1 MGGLSLIR
9 RAAARTGL
17 DLLGVTPPRGAPAAQ
32 RGFERWIASGRHG
45 EMRYLE
51 RHAPAK
57 TDAAALLPGC
67 AAVIVVGLSYNRRP
81 VGASHPAALAAVR
94 AADAARRSG
103 PPAAAGRSGAA
114 GRIAMYAW
122 GRDYHRVLRRKLR
135 DLIGALA
142 GALPDERFRWGADA
156 TPLLET
162 HFAARAGLG
171 FQGKH
176 TLLIHR
182 RLGSWFVIGEV
193 LTTAPLPATPP
204 PQAAGA
210 GPRCG
215 AACNHC
221 RDVCPTG
228 ALDDEWRI
236 DARRCISYLTIEH
249 KGAIPVEL
257 RPLIG
262 DWLFGCDLCQEVCP
276 WNVRAAP
283 AGERDFLADRAG
295 PAVGLAEV
303 LAIRDHEQ
311 LAARFA
317 GTPLMRAGRRGLV
330 RNACV
335 VAANVRAHHL
345 FGALRALTADR
356 DPVVAEHARWA
367 CDRLRASA
375 GAVSAEAAPV
385 EAGLAEDAAPA
396 RAGAAP

>member
-1 MGGLSLIR
+1 MGGQSPLPLSLIR
-9 RAAARTGL
+9 QAAGRVGL
-17 DLLGVTPPRGAPAAQ
+17 DLLGVTPPRGAAAAQ
-32 RGFERWIASGRHG
+32 RRFERWIALGRHG

-81 VGASHPAALAAVR
+81 AGSSHPEALAAVR
-94 AADAARRSG
+94 EAGAARRSG
-103 PPAAAGRSGAA
+103 PDAAAGPA
-114 GRIAMYAW
+114 GRVAMYAW

-142 GALPDERFRWGADA
+142 AALPGERFRWGADA

-176 TLLIHR
+176 TLSIHR

-193 LTTAPLPATPP
+193 LTTAPLPAAPP
-204 PQAAGA
+204 PQAAGVQSAGARPAGA

-215 AACNHC
+215 TACNHC

-249 KGAIPVEL
+249 RGAIPVEL

-283 AGERDFLADRAG
+283 SRERDFLVDRAG
-295 PAVGLAEV
+295 PAVDLAEV
-303 LAIRDHEQ
+303 LAIRDHRQ
-311 LAARFA
+311 MAARFA

-345 FGALRALTADR
+345 FGALRELTADR

-367 CDRLRASA
+367 CGQLR
-375 GAVSAEAAPV
+375 AAPV
-385 EAGLAEDAAPA
+385 
-396 RAGAAP
+396 RAGDAP

>member
-1 MGGLSLIR
+1 MDGRLSPIR
-9 RAAARTGL
+9 QAADRVGL
-17 DLLGVTPPRGAPAAQ
+17 DLLGITPPRGDAAAQ
-32 RGFERWIASGRHG
+32 RRFERWIALGRHG

-81 VGASHPAALAAVR
+81 APATHPQALAAVR
-94 AADAARRSG
+94 EADAARRSG
-103 PPAAAGRSGAA
+103 RIAAT

-135 DLIGALA
+135 DLIGTLA
-142 GALPDERFRWGADA
+142 GALPGERFRWGADA

-193 LTTAPLPATPP
+193 LTTASLPATAPLPAAPP

-210 GPRCG
+210 RPRCG
-215 AACNHC
+215 TACNHC

-249 KGAIPVEL
+249 QGAIPVEL

-283 AGERDFLADRAG
+283 ARERDFIADRAG
-295 PAVGLAEV
+295 PAIDLAEV
-303 LAIRDHEQ
+303 LAIRDHAQ

-345 FGALRALTADR
+345 LGALQALTADR

-367 CDRLRASA
+367 CDRLRAA
-375 GAVSAEAAPV
+375 PERAETVP
-385 EAGLAEDAAPA
+385 
-396 RAGAAP
+396 

>member
-9 RAAARTGL
+9 RAAERAGL
-17 DLLGVTPPRGAPAAQ
+17 DLLGVTPPRGAQAAQ
-32 RGFERWIASGRHG
+32 RRFEQWIASGRHG

-57 TDAAALLPGC
+57 TDAAVLLPGC

-81 VGASHPAALAAVR
+81 AGASHPAALAAVR
-94 AADAARRSG
+94 AADAARRAG
-103 PPAAAGRSGAA
+103 PAAAAGGRV
-114 GRIAMYAW
+114 AMYAW

-142 GALPDERFRWGADA
+142 AALPGERFRWGADA

-176 TLLIHR
+176 TLLIDR

-204 PQAAGA
+204 PQAAGAQAAGA

-236 DARRCISYLTIEH
+236 DARRCIAYLTIEH

-283 AGERDFLADRAG
+283 AGERDFLVDRAG
-295 PAVGLAEV
+295 PAVDLADV
-303 LAIRDHEQ
+303 LTIRNHEQ
-311 LAARFA
+311 MAARFA

-335 VAANVRAHHL
+335 VAANVRAYHL
-345 FGALRALTADR
+345 AGALRALTADR

-367 CDRLRASA
+367 CDRLRAPA
-375 GAVSAEAAPV
+375 GAPPAAH
-385 EAGLAEDAAPA
+385 AAPA
-396 RAGAAP
+396 STGTAP

>member
-1 MGGLSLIR
+1 MGGLSVIR
-9 RAAARTGL
+9 QAAERVGL
-17 DLLGVTPPRGAPAAQ
+17 DLLGVTPPRGATAAQ
-32 RGFERWIASGRHG
+32 RRFEHWIALGRHG

-57 TDAAALLPGC
+57 TDAAAILPGC

-81 VGASHPAALAAVR
+81 ARASHPQALAAVQE
-94 AADAARRSG
+94 ADAARRSG
-103 PPAAAGRSGAA
+103 RSAAT

-135 DLIGALA
+135 DLIEALA
-142 GALPDERFRWGADA
+142 RALPGQRFRWGTDA

-210 GPRCG
+210 RPRCG

-249 KGAIPVEL
+249 RGAIPVEL

-283 AGERDFLADRAG
+283 ARERDFIVDRAG
-295 PAVGLAEV
+295 PAIDLAEV

-311 LAARFA
+311 MAARFA

-367 CDRLRASA
+367 CDRLRA
-375 GAVSAEAAPV
+375 AP
-385 EAGLAEDAAPA
+385 E
-396 RAGAAP
+396 RAGTAP